1 MKGGLINMNRITR
14 NNDFIEYFVRG
25 GREQKNCNNLH
36 IRGDKLLNYNTVI
49 AQVGEDG
56 YLYINMTK
64 YSTSTSRIQNYLL
77 KEAEWYFRRYSI
89 TIVDNIEYDTQ
100 NLI

>member
-1 MKGGLINMNRITR
+1 MKGGLVIVNRITR

-25 GREQKNCNNLH
+25 GRDQKNCNNLH
-36 IRGDKLLNYNTVI
+36 IRGDKLFSYNTVI

-77 KEAEWYFRRYSI
+77 KQAEYWYYSAY
-89 TIVDNIEYDTQ
+89 IVLDEDIRMNRQ
-100 NLI
+100 SLI

>member
-1 MKGGLINMNRITR
+1 MNRITR

-25 GREQKNCNNLH
+25 GRDQKRCNNLY
-36 IRGDKLLNYNTVI
+36 IEDDKLFNYNTVI
-49 AQVGEDG
+49 AQVGDDG

-77 KEAEWYFRRYSI
+77 KEAEYWYYS
-89 TIVDNIEYDTQ
+89 TYIVLDEDIKINTQ
-100 NLI
+100 SLI